1 MSLDDDWTAF
11 MTDGTIATETKEQTT
26 LEDAPEPSK
35 LHISTQTKI
44 VYLNTEIDINHLFW
58 NLPLIEFH
66 HSTTGI
72 LKKQMKLTTTT
83 KEETEKYE
91 EMIKHHYN
99 GVLENISLKTEPY
112 KCVQKASVGLSNKDV
127 IGFKYSNNKRAFYNC
142 VAIVMRILNDGI
154 YKEFHLKIFNTGK
167 MEIPGIR
174 ESHNIYVALDEFIKI
189 LVKFYPDVNY
199 KSSIRTILINSN
211 FNTGYEIDRQKC
223 FNILKTKYN
232 MIAMYDPCLYPGV
245 QCKFY
250 YNKMNPTQDGL
261 CRCKKRCGK
270 RGSGDGENQCKE
282 ISFMIFRTGSIL
294 IVGNCE
300 EEQLREIYDI
310 LKTVFYN
317 EYASIFSEE
326 TPIDDNKST
335 YTSSTTFS
343 RKYRSKILYVK

>member
-1 MSLDDDWTAF
+1 MSLDEDWATF
-11 MTDGTIATETKEQTT
+11 MTDGIIATEVKQPTT
-26 LEDAPEPSK
+26 IEKAPEPSK

-58 NLPLIEFH
+58 NLPIIEFH
-66 HSTTGI
+66 HSATGI
-72 LKKQMKLTTTT
+72 LKKQMKLTTMTVEDT
-83 KEETEKYE
+83 QKYE
-91 EMIKHHYN
+91 ELIKDHYN

-112 KCVQKASVGLSNKDV
+112 KCVQKASIGLSNKDV

-142 VAIVMRILNDGI
+142 VAIVMRILNNDT

-174 ESHNIYVALDEFIKI
+174 ESHSIYIALDEFMKV
-189 LVKFYPDVNY
+189 LRNFYPDVKY
-199 KSSIRTILINSN
+199 TTSIRTILINSN
-211 FNTGYEIDRQKC
+211 FNTGYDIDRQKC
-223 FNILKTKYN
+223 FNVLKSKYN

-250 YNKMNPTQDGL
+250 YNKLHKTQDGL

-270 RGSGDGENQCKE
+270 RGTGDGENQCKE

-300 EEQLREIYDI
+300 EAQLREIYEV
-310 LKTVFYN
+310 LKVIFYN

-326 TPIDDNKST
+326 ADVDDSKTT
-335 YTSSTTFS
+335 YTSSTSFS
-343 RKYRSKILYVK
+343 RKYRSKVMYVK